1 VVTGGP
7 DAAGEVRF
15 ADLHRFVFQRG
26 RHRGVPEVD
35 EAGRRDGGYDLDDVL
50 FVPMPVQL
58 GEPCVGDGVGGL
70 RPQPPPFRPGYL
82 TAPCRTTKAR
92 TRDCLL
98 WIRQALNEK
107 PAPRNL
113 KGCFS
118 KKCYLKNLRYS

>member
-1 VVTGGP
+1 LTVDRSPPVVTGGP

-58 GEPCVGDGVGGL
+58 GEPCVGDGVGG
-70 RPQPPPFRPGYL
+70 
-82 TAPCRTTKAR
+82 APAAAAAFSAGLLDRALQDHEGAN
-92 TRDCLL
+92 TRLSAMD
-98 WIRQALNEK
+98 
-107 PAPRNL
+107 PA
-113 KGCFS
+113 S
-118 KKCYLKNLRYS
+118 A